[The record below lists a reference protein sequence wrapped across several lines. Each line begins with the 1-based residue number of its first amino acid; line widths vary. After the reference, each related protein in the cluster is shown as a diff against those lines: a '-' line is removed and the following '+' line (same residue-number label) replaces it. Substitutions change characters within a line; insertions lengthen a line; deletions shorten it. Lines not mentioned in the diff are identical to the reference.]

1 MDTQSLRS
9 EIGNWTLGSDEK
21 LLSTLQN
28 FSTNLFDRLNSIESE
43 LDDFGFAVSNAD
55 LKLQN
60 TINKFLMLSNTQFVE
75 NRIYEDEPILSAL
88 EPVDENSEMVDEEL
102 SGTQLISKYTSA
114 LNFGMEALESHPK
127 VPVSRKSLRRS
138 GLKDKLNFEDE
149 LVVPL
154 FKKPKKD
161 RPDSSSPAQSSK
173 DQQKSPKKSL
183 NLPSGLFASDSDED
197 FFGESMPSH
206 RKKPGKSLF
215 DGEEEEDLPMQPETV
230 EPSLPT
236 EMIGDL
242 FAEDVEEDLFAL
254 LGKADTEKETWKT
267 RTVGTQC
274 SENSSAISRG
284 TVDGRPPEVQHY
296 SWA

>member
-1 MDTQSLRS
+1 
-9 EIGNWTLGSDEK
+9 
-21 LLSTLQN
+21 
-28 FSTNLFDRLNSIESE
+28 
-43 LDDFGFAVSNAD
+43 
-55 LKLQN
+55 
-60 TINKFLMLSNTQFVE
+60 
-75 NRIYEDEPILSAL
+75 
-88 EPVDENSEMVDEEL
+88 
-102 SGTQLISKYTSA
+102 
-114 LNFGMEALESHPK
+114 MEALESHPK

-254 LGKADTEKETWKT
+254 LGKADTEKETPSIPETPKKVKESQKKPAEISVEAKKTKVQRKKPKGLFDSDSDDLDDDTGLFMKSTKSATKETWKT

-274 SENSSAISRG
+274 SQNSSAICRG
-284 TVDGRPPEVQHY
+284 TVDVRPPEVQH
-296 SWA
+296 

>member
-1 MDTQSLRS
+1 
-9 EIGNWTLGSDEK
+9 
-21 LLSTLQN
+21 
-28 FSTNLFDRLNSIESE
+28 
-43 LDDFGFAVSNAD
+43 
-55 LKLQN
+55 
-60 TINKFLMLSNTQFVE
+60 
-75 NRIYEDEPILSAL
+75 
-88 EPVDENSEMVDEEL
+88 
-102 SGTQLISKYTSA
+102 
-114 LNFGMEALESHPK
+114 MEALESHPK

-138 GLKDKLNFEDE
+138 GLKDPYNLRPLPFVIGTSEFLEDPLVGLAIPPEIEQEEIDEYADLNETASELSSDSGEAFGDGGIPFDRSIDEKLEMFGDEQDKLNFEDE

-173 DQQKSPKKSL
+173 DQQKSPKKPL
-183 NLPSGLFASDSDED
+183 NITSGLFGSESDED

-242 FAEDVEEDLFAL
+242 FADDVEEDLFAL